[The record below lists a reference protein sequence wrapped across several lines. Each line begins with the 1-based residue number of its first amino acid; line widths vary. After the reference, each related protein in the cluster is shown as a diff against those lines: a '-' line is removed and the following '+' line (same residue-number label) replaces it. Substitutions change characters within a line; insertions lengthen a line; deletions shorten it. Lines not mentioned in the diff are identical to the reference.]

1 MNPNAPEF
9 VPEGK
14 RLSANAPEFDPIEA
28 QAEKTSKEVAEKALE
43 GKGRRRKT
51 RKGKKSRKTLKKTQ
65 SRKHRKRGGSSCS
78 GM

>member
-1 MNPNAPEF
+1 MNANPTELVPKVKKMSASAPEF
-9 VPEGK
+9 VPV
-14 RLSANAPEFDPIEA
+14 EA
-28 QAEKTSKEVAEKALE
+28 QAEKTSKEVAEKVLE
-43 GKGRRRKT
+43 GEGGRRKT